1 MSGPRKRT
9 VITQAGR
16 ALLAGKR
23 AWRTWRKENPNAPT
37 PDLRQLPLTGRD
49 LSSLDLTAVDLRGA
63 DLSQS
68 NLRRTRLEGANL
80 DGCRARFTRF
90 SEARF
95 ADATLRKADLRAS
108 SLRRADLRR
117 ADFTKA
123 VMRFTSMAGANVD
136 EAIFAEAEVYGVGAW
151 ALRGEPSNQRGL
163 IIREREG
170 EVATTVDDLE
180 TAQYLFLLR
189 ENRKIADVI
198 NTASHRTILL
208 LGRFTGPNAHVL
220 QGLRDHLLERN
231 FVPVVF
237 DFAQPIGRDLTETIT
252 GLAHMACFVIADL
265 TGARSVP
272 QELSHIVPFLPS
284 VPVIP
289 LLAKGQPLYSMFEHF
304 RRYPWVYEP
313 VEYDDLEH
321 LLQIAEKQIISV
333 GFHAAMRARGV
344 SGARLPRPAPRSR
357 RR

>member
-1 MSGPRKRT
+1 MASTRKRRA
-9 VITQAGR
+9 ITAEGQ
-16 ALLAGKR
+16 ALLAGKQAWR
-23 AWRTWRKENPNAPT
+23 AWRREHPEVEV
-37 PDLRQLPLTGRD
+37 PDLRKLTLSGRD
-49 LSSLDLTAVDLRGA
+49 LSSLDLSGADLRDT

-68 NLRRTRLEGANL
+68 NLRRSRLQGANL
-80 DGCRARFTRF
+80 TGARARFTRF
-90 SEARF
+90 SDARLTG
-95 ADATLRKADLRAS
+95 AVLAQADLRAS
-108 SLRRADLRR
+108 SLRRADLRE

-123 VMRFTSMAGANVD
+123 VMRFTSMAGARVD
-136 EAIFAEAEVYGVGAW
+136 GAVFRGAEVYGVGAW
-151 ALRGEPSNQRGL
+151 ALRGEPADQRGL
-163 IIREREG
+163 LIREKEG
-170 EVATTVDDLE
+170 AVATTVDDLE

-189 ENRKIADVI
+189 ENSKITDVI

-220 QGLRDHLLERN
+220 QGLREYLLDRN

-252 GLAHMACFVIADL
+252 GLAHMACFVVADL

-289 LLAKGQPLYSMFEHF
+289 LLARGQPIYSMFEHF
-304 RRYPWVYEP
+304 RRYPWVHEP
-313 VEYDDLEH
+313 VEYEDLEH
-321 LLQIAEKQIISV
+321 LLSIAEKQIVSA

-344 SGARLPRPAPRSR
+344 SGARLPRPAPRTR